1 MLGYIPRMPSSGL
14 APTVLIVDDE
24 RMVRWSLGQAFTGAG
39 YRAEQAADAT
49 QALEAMAR
57 GMPDIVVLD
66 YRLPDQDGIALL
78 REMRK
83 LAPHVPVV
91 MITAHAS
98 ISGAVEAIKEG
109 AYDYISKPFE
119 IDDVL
124 QTTQRALEMG
134 RLREEVA
141 RQRESTLKDAG
152 VLEMVVRSPAML
164 KVLRLVDRVAASE
177 ASTILLLGDSG
188 VGKGIVARALHNKSP
203 STSRPFMHIT
213 CTALTETLLESEL
226 FGHEKGSFTDA
237 KVLKKGLFEIADGG
251 TVFLDEIADLSPGL
265 QGKLLRFLED
275 RVFRRVGG
283 IRDIQV
289 SVRIVA
295 ATNKDLT
302 AEVEAGRF
310 RRDLYFRLRVI
321 PIEIPPLCER
331 REDIEP
337 LARHFLSHYGAE
349 FHKQVEGFDQR
360 SLELMRKY
368 RWPGNVR
375 ELRNAIERAVLLTDS
390 TVLSTADL
398 PPEIRETDDRS
409 SAPDA
414 GFRIPAAGLVLEDL
428 ERDLV
433 RQALEMSGGNRTHA
447 ARLLGMNRDQIRYRI
462 EKFNLGDSANGTEEI
477 QPGHASYR

>member
-1 MLGYIPRMPSSGL
+1 MPSSGL

-57 GMPDIVVLD
+57 GVPDIVVLD
-66 YRLPDQDGIALL
+66 YRLPDQEGIALL
-78 REMRK
+78 RELRK
-83 LAPHVPVV
+83 LAPHVPVI

-134 RLREEVA
+134 RLREEVT

-164 KVLRLVDRVAASE
+164 KVLRLVERVAASE
-177 ASTILLLGDSG
+177 ASTILLLGESG

-283 IRDIQV
+283 VRDIQV

-321 PIEIPPLCER
+321 PIEIPPLVRAPGRHRAARSPLPVSLQR
-331 REDIEP
+331 RVPQAGGGLRSKVAGAHAQVP
-337 LARHFLSHYGAE
+337 LAG
-349 FHKQVEGFDQR
+349 QR
-360 SLELMRKY
+360 
-368 RWPGNVR
+368 
-375 ELRNAIERAVLLTDS
+375 ARA
-390 TVLSTADL
+390 AQC
-398 PPEIRETDDRS
+398 DRAC
-409 SAPDA
+409 SAPHRQCGPLD
-414 GFRIPAAGLVLEDL
+414 FRPAAGD
-428 ERDLV
+428 
-433 RQALEMSGGNRTHA
+433 
-447 ARLLGMNRDQIRYRI
+447 
-462 EKFNLGDSANGTEEI
+462 
-477 QPGHASYR
+477 P